1 MRSVMPSGSDFATA
15 SAPILPPA
23 PMRFSTTTGWPI
35 RSDRCCPTRRASVSP
50 DPPGPNGAMNL
61 MGLAGSDCDTTGTG
75 DSAAPRPSR
84 ENAASR
90 ENTSIRFLYA
100 PLLFEDGFSVPQ
112 LFDHLIGA
120 GKQCR
125 RQLEALRLGGLEVD
139 HQLVLVG
146 RLHRQVGRLLVLE
159 DAIDIAG
166 SAAELVDHVGRVGD
180 EAAGRNEGAVG
191 VDRREPMPRRQRGD
205 QLAMDDPQ

>member
-75 DSAAPRPSR
+75 DSVAPRPSR
-84 ENAASR
+84 ETAASR

-112 LFDHLIGA
+112 LFDHLVGA
-120 GKQCR
+120 SEQRVRHG
-125 RQLEALRLGGLEVD
+125 EAERFGGLEVD
-139 HQLVLVG
+139 SQLEFHW
-146 RLHRQVGRLLVLE
+146 RLHGQAR
-159 DAIDIAG
+159 
-166 SAAELVDHVGRVGD
+166 GRV
-180 EAAGRNEGAVG
+180 AA
-191 VDRREPMPRRQRGD
+191 
-205 QLAMDDPQ
+205 

>member
-50 DPPGPNGAMNL
+50 DPPGPNGAINL

-84 ENAASR
+84 ETAASR

-120 GKQCR
+120 GEHSCGHVEAKRLR
-125 RQLEALRLGGLEVD
+125 RLEVD
-139 HQLVLVG
+139 DQFK
-146 RLHRQVGRLLVLE
+146 RPRLL
-159 DAIDIAG
+159 DRDIG
-166 SAAELVDHVGRVGD
+166 RFCSA
-180 EAAGRNEGAVG
+180 
-191 VDRREPMPRRQRGD
+191 
-205 QLAMDDPQ
+205 

>member
-90 ENTSIRFLYA
+90 ENTSIRFLNA
-100 PLLFEDGFSVPQ
+100 PLLFEDEFSVPQ

-120 GKQCR
+120 SER
-125 RQLEALRLGGLEVD
+125 RRRHFEAERLGSLEID
-139 HQLVLVG
+139 DQLVLG
-146 RLHRQVGRLLVLE
+146 RRLYRQIGGLFALE
-159 DAIDIAG
+159 DAID
-166 SAAELVDHVGRVGD
+166 V
-180 EAAGRNEGAVG
+180 AGRAPVLVKKIRPIGNEPAVIG
-191 VDRREPMPRRQRGD
+191 V
-205 QLAMDDPQ
+205 

>member
-1 MRSVMPSGSDFATA
+1 MSSVMPSGSDFATA

-61 MGLAGSDCDTTGTG
+61 IGLAGSDCDTTGTG

-100 PLLFEDGFSVPQ
+100 ALLFEDGFSVPQ
-112 LFDHLIGA
+112 LFDHLVGA
-120 GKQCR
+120 REQSR
-125 RQLEALRLGGLEVD
+125 RHLEAERLCSN
-139 HQLVLVG
+139 
-146 RLHRQVGRLLVLE
+146 QVHTEFELGRLLDRNIGRLR
-159 DAIDIAG
+159 
-166 SAAELVDHVGRVGD
+166 SAQNLVDVIRTAAIHVRKVGPI
-180 EAAGRNEGAVG
+180 EH
-191 VDRREPMPRRQRGD
+191 
-205 QLAMDDPQ
+205 